1 MTVNK
6 KIIIKVLLVAVLLTA
21 MLALTGCEMASISE
35 FRLPDISLPINTG
48 SEVVDTIINVVW
60 HILAYGVLAVVA
72 VVVGVWLVVHAAIA
86 GVIGL
91 VVWLITLLIQLI
103 FGFKIF

>member
-6 KIIIKVLLVAVLLTA
+6 KIITKVLLVAVLLTA
-21 MLALTGCEMASISE
+21 MLALSGCEMASISE

-48 SEVVDTIINVVW
+48 SEVLDTIINVIW
-60 HILAYGVLAVVA
+60 HILAYAVLAVV
-72 VVVGVWLVVHAAIA
+72 VVVGGVWLIAHAAVA

-91 VVWLITLLIQLI
+91 IVFIITLIIKFIIGL
-103 FGFKIF
+103 F